1 MKRNSPLLFKAHL
14 FKNTALRV
22 FVKTRIKHLFHAIK
36 NLRNLLIIRGFYS
49 SIIITISKSIIL
61 IRFVKTKHKTSLTQ
75 EKQYIKYAPSIHYIY
90 TIKNKQRKIN
100 KKNQV
105 IKNSCPD
112 ECISNTELQP
122 ILNNCLTIIHV

>member
-1 MKRNSPLLFKAHL
+1 MLQ
-14 FKNTALRV
+14 
-22 FVKTRIKHLFHAIK
+22 K
-36 NLRNLLIIRGFYS
+36 NLCNLLIFRSFYLI
-49 SIIITISKSIIL
+49 IIITISKSIIL
-61 IRFVKTKHKTSLTQ
+61 IRFVKTKHKTSLTR
-75 EKQYIKYAPSIHYIY
+75 EKQYIKYTPSMHYIY
-90 TIKNKQRKIN
+90 IIKNKQRKIN